1 MEVKEL
7 PKKETIMQVA
17 SNLFAQKGY
26 EYTSVDEIAKECG
39 ISKGSFYKYF
49 PSKED
54 LLIEV
59 FKEMPSGLKMFLQK
73 IHSSNYDSP
82 SEKLS
87 EFISVAL
94 KHMLNDKRFYYLDIH
109 TLYPTLVKNK
119 LEDKIAEVFFEIN
132 LYLKEFLLDL
142 YGNHIKDYEE
152 DLIFILRGIIV
163 QFVQLYRFSQ
173 QVDLQKSVTFFVTV
187 FEIIVHGLIEKK
199 PDPFIHS
206 DWDIAE
212 ILDEFNSPL
221 YKALRI
227 QRILEKIEH
236 EIKSSSIKTDQK
248 DQYLKAA
255 SLLADECRSYEPKE
269 FLVNALITYIKDLPN
284 TQKYCDELLDEIS
297 NYVNYKF
304 PNNLDL

>member
-1 MEVKEL
+1 M

-17 SNLFAQKGY
+17 SNLFAKKGY

-39 ISKGSFYKYF
+39 MSKGSFYKYF

-59 FKEMPSGLKMFLQK
+59 FKEMPTGLKKFLQK

-94 KHMLNDKRFYYLDIH
+94 KHMLNDKRFYYLDSNI
-109 TLYPTLVKNK
+109 LYPTLVKNN
-119 LEDKIAEVFFEIN
+119 LEDKIKEVFFEIN

-142 YGNHIKDYEE
+142 YGNQIKNYEE
-152 DLIFILRGIIV
+152 DLIFLLRGIVV
-163 QFVQLYRFSQ
+163 QFVQLYRFSP
-173 QVDLQKSVTFFVTV
+173 QVDLQKGVAFFVTI

-206 DWDIAE
+206 EWDITE
-212 ILDEFNSPL
+212 ILDEINSPL

-227 QRILEKIEH
+227 QHIIEKIEH
-236 EIKSSSIKTDQK
+236 EIKSSTIKTEQK
-248 DQYLKAA
+248 NQYLKAA
-255 SLLADECRSYEPKE
+255 SLLADEFRNYEPKE
-269 FLVNALITYIKDLPN
+269 FLINALITYIKALPS
-284 TQKYCDELLDEIS
+284 TQKYCDELLNELS
-297 NYVNYKF
+297 NYFNYKF
-304 PNNLDL
+304 PINFDCNF